1 MKGRDVLN
9 SLNEAYQNYMVIQNF
24 NSILRKELELN
35 VVEVIIIDYLKD
47 KNEPVDKDEMV
58 KDLSMTK
65 KIAYTPLRKLRQ
77 GRYIKKERDLDDE
90 RISILFMTD
99 EMKENAEMITQEAH
113 DLYKRFLDGEFDETS
128 KKDNDDSK
136 NNDSESNESENDSSN
151 NDYTSSQDTEHSNDS
166 QL

>member
-1 MKGRDVLN
+1 MN

-35 VVEVIIIDYLKD
+35 VVEIIIIDYLKD
-47 KNEPVDKDEMV
+47 KDEPVDKDKMV
-58 KDLSMTK
+58 EDLSMTK

-99 EMKENAEMITQEAH
+99 DMKENAEMITQEAH
-113 DLYKRFLDGEFDETS
+113 DLYKRFLDGEFDESS
-128 KKDNDDSK
+128 KKENNESKNNDSK
-136 NNDSESNESENDSSN
+136 NNDSENNHSND
-151 NDYTSSQDTEHSNDS
+151 DYTSSQNTEHSSDS

>member
-47 KNEPVDKDEMV
+47 KDEPVDKDKMV
-58 KDLSMTK
+58 EDLSMTK

-99 EMKENAEMITQEAH
+99 NMKENAEMITQEAH

-128 KKDNDDSK
+128 KKEKDDSDNDNSEDNHS
-136 NNDSESNESENDSSN
+136 ND
-151 NDYTSSQDTEHSNDS
+151 DYTSSQNTEHSSDS

>member
-1 MKGRDVLN
+1 MN

-35 VVEVIIIDYLKD
+35 VVEIIIIDYLKN
-47 KNEPVDKDEMV
+47 KNEPVDKDKMV
-58 KDLSMTK
+58 EDLSMTK

-99 EMKENAEMITQEAH
+99 DMKENAEMITQEAH

-128 KKDNDDSK
+128 KKEKDDSDNDNSEDNHS
-136 NNDSESNESENDSSN
+136 ND
-151 NDYTSSQDTEHSNDS
+151 DYTSSQNDEHTNDS

>member
-47 KNEPVDKDEMV
+47 KDEPVDKDKMV
-58 KDLSMTK
+58 EDLSMTK

-99 EMKENAEMITQEAH
+99 DMKENAEMITQEAH

-128 KKDNDDSK
+128 KKEKDDSDNDNSEDNHS
-136 NNDSESNESENDSSN
+136 ND
-151 NDYTSSQDTEHSNDS
+151 DYTSSQNDEHTNDS

>member
-35 VVEVIIIDYLKD
+35 VVEIIIIDYLKD
-47 KNEPVDKDEMV
+47 KNEPVDKDKMV
-58 KDLSMTK
+58 EDLSMTK

-99 EMKENAEMITQEAH
+99 DMKENAEMITQEAH

-128 KKDNDDSK
+128 KKEKDDSDNDNSEDNHS
-136 NNDSESNESENDSSN
+136 ND
-151 NDYTSSQDTEHSNDS
+151 DYTSSQNDEHTNDS

>member
-1 MKGRDVLN
+1 MN

-128 KKDNDDSK
+128 KKDNDDSE

-166 QL
+166 EL

>member
-1 MKGRDVLN
+1 MN

-35 VVEVIIIDYLKD
+35 VVEIIIIDYLKD
-47 KNEPVDKDEMV
+47 KNEPVDKDKMV
-58 KDLSMTK
+58 EDLSMTK

-99 EMKENAEMITQEAH
+99 DMKENAEMITQEAH

-128 KKDNDDSK
+128 KKEKDDSDNDNSEDNHS
-136 NNDSESNESENDSSN
+136 ND
-151 NDYTSSQDTEHSNDS
+151 DYTSSQNDEHTNDS